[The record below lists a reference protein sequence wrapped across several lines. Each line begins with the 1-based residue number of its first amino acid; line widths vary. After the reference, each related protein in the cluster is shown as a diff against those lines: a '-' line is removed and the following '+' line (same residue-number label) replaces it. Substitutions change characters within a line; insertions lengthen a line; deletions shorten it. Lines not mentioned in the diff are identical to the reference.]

1 MRVVILAGG
10 VGGARMADGFARV
23 MPPEDLAVI
32 VNTGD
37 DFEWHGLLVCPD
49 FDTVLYTLAG
59 IANPETGWG
68 IAGDTWNALAMLE
81 RYGGETWFRVG
92 DRDLATHVFRTFLW
106 RQGVRLSEI
115 ALRLRQAL
123 GVAVALWPMSDQP
136 VRTRVRTDEG
146 WLAFQEYFVRRRCE
160 PPVRG
165 FAWEGPEQA
174 RLSPEARAALE
185 RAELVVIAPS
195 NPYVSIGPILALPE
209 VVPLLQKRLVVAV
222 SPVLGGHALKGPAAK
237 MMAEL
242 GEEPSART
250 VAQRYQPFLKGFV
263 LDQVDAP
270 LAPAIAALGIR
281 LLVTDTVI
289 GSSEAR
295 ARLAREIL
303 DWVVAWDPP
312 AGAGRP

>member
-1 MRVVILAGG
+1 MQVVILAGG

-68 IAGDTWNALAMLE
+68 IPGDTWNALAMLE

-165 FAWEGPEQA
+165 FAWEGLEHAQ
-174 RLSPEARAALE
+174 LSPEARAVLE
-185 RAELVVIAPS
+185 RADLVVIAPS
-195 NPYVSIGPILALPE
+195 NPYVSIGPILALPG
-209 VVPLLQKRLVVAV
+209 VVPLLQERLVVAV
-222 SPVLGGHALKGPAAK
+222 SPILGGQALKGPAAK

-250 VAQRYQPFLKGFV
+250 VAQRYLPFLKVFV

-270 LAPAIAALGIR
+270 LAPAIAA
-281 LLVTDTVI
+281 
-289 GSSEAR
+289 
-295 ARLAREIL
+295 
-303 DWVVAWDPP
+303 
-312 AGAGRP
+312 